1 MHTTVLT
8 STSYVVLE
16 SSQVLARFEANCH
29 MLRELDREKRKLR
42 QQLEGRRRHHSA
54 GAGLLRSDWLLIG

>member
-1 MHTTVLT
+1 MLKFQH
-8 STSYVVLE
+8 VV
-16 SSQVLARFEANCH
+16 ARFEANCH

-54 GAGLLRSDWLLIG
+54 GAGLLR

>member
-1 MHTTVLT
+1 M
-8 STSYVVLE
+8 
-16 SSQVLARFEANCH
+16 LARFEANCH